1 MKIKVHRDL
10 YVLNTHPYHQDNS
23 SIKISGNPEY
33 TSPILNC
40 FEIKKEKFDTET
52 GKSLGSQIH
61 GIYYD
66 SKQGKF
72 VRKLLN
78 ENLVTKYSFDINDD
92 APLLSEIEFEN
103 KIDNTNTT
111 KEVLEVLN
119 KILSISDS
127 QMDKVNEIEKEL
139 NKQKKSNEESI
150 SLKDIE
156 LLIKNEFFNK
166 KVSLRSV
173 YLELTKHKT
182 NRSNSNGNLV
192 ETNHLDFLPPV
203 MQIIGFKY
211 VDEKKKICAETQN
224 LKLEFKCKWFN
235 HITKSFSEE
244 YIPYQA
250 LVFIEENTAFTIND
264 LYTLINTNELIRY
277 KLQLPEV
284 NDELL
289 EFDYVDSKKGFEL
302 ENSNVMIGYTLL
314 RPEDIIFKH
323 YFHSLLAFDLITQTS
338 IHNLS
343 FKKMEVLN
351 STENFLKEGD
361 NFPRYE
367 SNTYL
372 NVYDCFFEK
381 DSYYYIQYKDEANR
395 ITKRIIKAI
404 DFILYAQ
411 DLDKYDELPEL
422 NENKIIFDKKSW
434 HDIKNEKRKLINDED
449 ITIIISAN
457 CLLRRGRVRHFKLK
471 NILSVIE
478 IKNGNNIFEI

>member
-1 MKIKVHRDL
+1 MKIKVNRDL
-10 YVLNTHPYHQDNS
+10 YVLNTHPYHEDNS

-33 TSPILNC
+33 TSPIINC
-40 FEIKKEKFDTET
+40 FETKKEKFDTET
-52 GKSLGSQIH
+52 GKSLGCQIH

-72 VRKLLN
+72 VRKLFN
-78 ENLVTKYSFDINDD
+78 ENLVTKFSFDINND
-92 APLLSEIEFEN
+92 APFLSEIEFEN
-103 KIDNTNTT
+103 KINNTNTT
-111 KEVLEVLN
+111 KEVLEVL
-119 KILSISDS
+119 KKVLSVSDS
-127 QMDKVNEIEKEL
+127 DMDKVNEIEL
-139 NKQKKSNEESI
+139 NEENI

-156 LLIKNEFFNK
+156 LLIKNKFFNK

-192 ETNHLDFLPPV
+192 ETNHLDFLPPI

-211 VDEKKKICAETQN
+211 VDEKKKICDETQN

-235 HITKSFSEE
+235 HITKSFSDE

-250 LVFIEENTAFTIND
+250 LVFIEENTAFTIKD
-264 LYTLINTNELIRY
+264 LYKLINTNELIRY

-343 FKKMEVLN
+343 FKKMELLN
-351 STENFLKEGD
+351 STDNFLKEGD

-367 SNTYL
+367 SNKYL
-372 NVYDCFFEK
+372 NVYDCFFEN
-381 DSYYYIQYKDEANR
+381 DAYYYIQYKDEANR
-395 ITKRIIKAI
+395 ITIRIIKTI

-411 DLDKYDELPEL
+411 DLDNYDELPQL
-422 NENKIIFDKKSW
+422 DENKIIFDKKSW
-434 HDIKNEKRKLINDED
+434 NDIKYEKRKLINDEN